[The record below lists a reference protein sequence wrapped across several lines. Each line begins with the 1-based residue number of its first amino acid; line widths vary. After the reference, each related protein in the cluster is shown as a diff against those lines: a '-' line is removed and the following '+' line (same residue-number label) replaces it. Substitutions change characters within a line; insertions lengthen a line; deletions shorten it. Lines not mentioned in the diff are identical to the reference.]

1 MRQRI
6 LIGVAAAVF
15 IAAIVAGLLLL
26 FAEPKNNVVILRDGE
41 VLYSLDLSQEND
53 RTFVIPYALFQYYP
67 LMLLRS
73 VPTRPAYTPAG

>member
-41 VLYSLDLSQEND
+41 VL
-53 RTFVIPYALFQYYP
+53 
-67 LMLLRS
+67 
-73 VPTRPAYTPAG
+73 